1 MSEINVNI
9 VEKTIK
15 ANRTPLGILGSKMF
29 GQDVFTPQTR
39 MFNPDHGKVLEQ
51 VKQGSNVNLVLNR
64 SPRRF
69 AIGYITI
76 ESMATKLNAIGDVV
90 CRLNEGTDN
99 QIDIPLGE
107 NCTKFGETT
116 EEAVQKALKDKNS
129 KSVFADPKD
138 LCGILND
145 LNRGEISR
153 LDAMI
158 EQLQKAK
165 AQCLSAIAANE
176 KIVADYE
183 REKADSK
190 PADNIAQFHGGC
202 FNREEC

>member
-9 VEKTIK
+9 VETTIK
-15 ANRTPLGILGSKMF
+15 SNRTPLSMLGARMF

-39 MFNPDHGKVLEQ
+39 FFNPDHDKVLEQ
-51 VKQGSNVNLVLNR
+51 AKQGSSISLVLNR

-76 ESMATKLNAIGDVV
+76 ESMVTKQNAIGDVV

-107 NCTKFGETT
+107 NSTKFGETT
-116 EEAVQKALKDKNS
+116 EEAVQNALKDKNS
-129 KSVFADPKD
+129 KAVFSDPKD
-138 LCGILND
+138 LCSILND

-153 LDAMI
+153 LDAVI
-158 EQLQKAK
+158 EQAQKAK
-165 AQCLSAIAANE
+165 AQCMSAIAANE

-183 REKADSK
+183 REKAESK
-190 PADNIAQFHGGC
+190 PADKIA
-202 FNREEC
+202 

>member
-9 VEKTIK
+9 VETTIK
-15 ANRTPLGILGSKMF
+15 LNRTPLSMLGAKMF
-29 GQDVFTPQTR
+29 GQDVFTPQIR
-39 MFNPDHGKVLEQ
+39 LFNPDHDKVLEQ
-51 VKQGSNVNLVLNR
+51 AKQSSNVNLALNR

-69 AIGYITI
+69 SIGYITI
-76 ESMATKLNAIGDVV
+76 ESMVTKQNAIGDVV

-107 NCTKFGETT
+107 SSTKFGETT

-129 KSVFADPKD
+129 KAVFSDPKD
-138 LCGILND
+138 LSGILND
-145 LNRGEISR
+145 LNRGEIAR

-165 AQCLSAIAANE
+165 AQCVSAISANE

-183 REKADSK
+183 RQKTESK
-190 PADNIAQFHGGC
+190 PADKIAQNSWRLF
-202 FNREEC
+202 

>member
-9 VEKTIK
+9 VETTIK
-15 ANRTPLGILGSKMF
+15 SNRTPLSMLGAQMF

-39 MFNPDHGKVLEQ
+39 LFNPDHDKVLEQ
-51 VKQGSNVNLVLNR
+51 AKQSSNVNLVLNR

-69 AIGYITI
+69 SIGYITI
-76 ESMATKLNAIGDVV
+76 ESMVAKQNAIGDVV

-129 KSVFADPKD
+129 KAVFSDPKD
-138 LCGILND
+138 LSGILND
-145 LNRGEISR
+145 LNRGEIAR

-165 AQCLSAIAANE
+165 AQCVSAISANE

-183 REKADSK
+183 RQKTESK
-190 PADNIAQFHGGC
+190 PADKIA
-202 FNREEC
+202 

>member
-9 VEKTIK
+9 VETTIRS
-15 ANRTPLGILGSKMF
+15 NRTPLSMLGARMF

-39 MFNPDHGKVLEQ
+39 FFNPDHDKVLEQ
-51 VKQGSNVNLVLNR
+51 AKQGSNISLVLNR

-76 ESMATKLNAIGDVV
+76 ESMVTKQNAIGDVV

-107 NCTKFGETT
+107 NSTKFGETT
-116 EEAVQKALKDKNS
+116 EEAVQNALKDKNS
-129 KSVFADPKD
+129 KAVFSDPKD
-138 LCGILND
+138 LCSILND

-153 LDAMI
+153 LDAVI
-158 EQLQKAK
+158 EQAQKAK
-165 AQCLSAIAANE
+165 AQCMSAIAANE

-183 REKADSK
+183 REKAESK
-190 PADNIAQFHGGC
+190 PADKIA
-202 FNREEC
+202 

>member
-9 VEKTIK
+9 VETTIK
-15 ANRTPLGILGSKMF
+15 SNRTPLSMLGAKMF

-39 MFNPDHGKVLEQ
+39 LFNPDHDKVLEQ
-51 VKQGSNVNLVLNR
+51 AKQSSNVNLVLNR

-69 AIGYITI
+69 SIGYITI
-76 ESMATKLNAIGDVV
+76 ESMIAKQNAIGDVV

-107 NCTKFGETT
+107 NSTKFGETT
-116 EEAVQKALKDKNS
+116 EEAVQKALKDKSS
-129 KSVFADPKD
+129 KAVFSDPKD
-138 LCGILND
+138 LSGILND
-145 LNRGEISR
+145 LNRGEIAR

-165 AQCLSAIAANE
+165 AQCVSAISANE

-183 REKADSK
+183 RQKTESK
-190 PADNIAQFHGGC
+190 PADNIA
-202 FNREEC
+202 

>member
-9 VEKTIK
+9 VETTIK
-15 ANRTPLGILGSKMF
+15 SNRTPLSMLGAKMF

-39 MFNPDHGKVLEQ
+39 LFNPNHNKVLEQ
-51 VKQGSNVNLVLNR
+51 AKQSSNVNLVLNR

-69 AIGYITI
+69 SIGYITI
-76 ESMATKLNAIGDVV
+76 ESMIAKQNAIGDVV

-107 NCTKFGETT
+107 NSTKFGETT

-129 KSVFADPKD
+129 KAVFSDPKD
-138 LCGILND
+138 LSGILND
-145 LNRGEISR
+145 LNRGEIAR

-165 AQCLSAIAANE
+165 AQCVSAISANE

-183 REKADSK
+183 RQKTESK
-190 PADNIAQFHGGC
+190 PADKIA
-202 FNREEC
+202 

>member
-9 VEKTIK
+9 VETTIK
-15 ANRTPLGILGSKMF
+15 SNRTPLSMLGAQMF

-39 MFNPDHGKVLEQ
+39 LFNPDHDKVLEQ
-51 VKQGSNVNLVLNR
+51 AKQSSNVNLVLNR

-69 AIGYITI
+69 SIGYITI
-76 ESMATKLNAIGDVV
+76 QSMITKQNAIGDVV

-116 EEAVQKALKDKNS
+116 EEAVQNALKDKNS
-129 KSVFADPKD
+129 KAVFSDPKD
-138 LCGILND
+138 LSGILND
-145 LNRGEISR
+145 LNRGEIAR

-165 AQCLSAIAANE
+165 AQCVSAISANE

-183 REKADSK
+183 RQKTESK
-190 PADNIAQFHGGC
+190 PADKIA
-202 FNREEC
+202 

>member
-9 VEKTIK
+9 VETTIK
-15 ANRTPLGILGSKMF
+15 SNRTPLSMLGAQMF

-39 MFNPDHGKVLEQ
+39 LFNPDHDKVLEQ
-51 VKQGSNVNLVLNR
+51 AKQSSNVNLVLNR

-69 AIGYITI
+69 SIGYITI
-76 ESMATKLNAIGDVV
+76 QSMATKQNAIGDVV

-116 EEAVQKALKDKNS
+116 EGAVQNALKDKNS
-129 KSVFADPKD
+129 KAVFSDPKD
-138 LCGILND
+138 LSSILND
-145 LNRGEISR
+145 LNRGEIAR

-165 AQCLSAIAANE
+165 AQCVSAISANE

-183 REKADSK
+183 RQKTEST
-190 PADNIAQFHGGC
+190 PADKIA
-202 FNREEC
+202 

>member
-9 VEKTIK
+9 VETTIK
-15 ANRTPLGILGSKMF
+15 SNRTPLSILGGKMF

-39 MFNPDHGKVLEQ
+39 FFNPDHDKVLEQ
-51 VKQGSNVNLVLNR
+51 AKQNSNVDLVLNR

-76 ESMATKLNAIGDVV
+76 ESMATKQNAIGDVV
-90 CRLNEGTDN
+90 CRLNEGTDH

-107 NCTKFGETT
+107 NSTKFGETT

-129 KSVFADPKD
+129 KAVFADPKD
-138 LCGILND
+138 LSGILND
-145 LNRGEISR
+145 LNRGEIAR
-153 LDAMI
+153 LDNII
-158 EQLQKAK
+158 EQAQKAK
-165 AQCLSAIAANE
+165 AQCMSAIAANE

-183 REKADSK
+183 REKAESK
-190 PADNIAQFHGGC
+190 PADHIA
-202 FNREEC
+202 

>member
-9 VEKTIK
+9 VEKTISQ
-15 ANRTPLGILGSKMF
+15 NRTILSILGSKMF
-29 GQDVFTPQTR
+29 GQNVFNPQTR
-39 MFNPDHGKVLEQ
+39 FFNPDHDKVLEQ
-51 VKQGSNVNLVLNR
+51 AKQNSNVDLVLNR

-76 ESMATKLNAIGDVV
+76 ESMATKQNAIGDVI
-90 CRLNEGTDN
+90 CRLNEGTDH
-99 QIDIPLGE
+99 QIDIPLGQSS
-107 NCTKFGETT
+107 TKFGDTT

-129 KSVFADPKD
+129 KAVFADPKD

-153 LDAMI
+153 LDNII
-158 EQLQKAK
+158 EQAQKAK
-165 AQCLSAIAANE
+165 AQCMSAIAANE

-183 REKADSK
+183 REKAESK
-190 PADNIAQFHGGC
+190 PADHIA
-202 FNREEC
+202 

>member
-9 VEKTIK
+9 VETTIK
-15 ANRTPLGILGSKMF
+15 SNRTPLSMLGAKLF
-29 GQDVFTPQTR
+29 GQDVVPPQTR
-39 MFNPDHGKVLEQ
+39 LFIPDHDKVLEQ
-51 VKQGSNVNLVLNR
+51 AKQSSNVNLVLNR

-69 AIGYITI
+69 SIGYITI
-76 ESMATKLNAIGDVV
+76 ESMAAKQNAIGDVI

-116 EEAVQKALKDKNS
+116 EEAVQNALKDKNS
-129 KSVFADPKD
+129 KAVFSDPKD
-138 LCGILND
+138 LSGILND
-145 LNRGEISR
+145 LNRGEIAR

-165 AQCLSAIAANE
+165 AQCVSAISANE
-176 KIVADYE
+176 KIIADYE
-183 REKADSK
+183 RQKAESK
-190 PADNIAQFHGGC
+190 PADKIA
-202 FNREEC
+202 

>member
-9 VEKTIK
+9 VETTIK
-15 ANRTPLGILGSKMF
+15 SNRTPLSMLGAKMF

-39 MFNPDHGKVLEQ
+39 LFNPDHDKVLEQ
-51 VKQGSNVNLVLNR
+51 AKQSSNVNLVLNR

-69 AIGYITI
+69 SIGYITI
-76 ESMATKLNAIGDVV
+76 KSMATKQNAIGDVV

-107 NCTKFGETT
+107 NSTKFGETT
-116 EEAVQKALKDKNS
+116 EKAVQNALKDKNS
-129 KSVFADPKD
+129 KAVFSDPKD
-138 LCGILND
+138 LGGILND
-145 LNRGEISR
+145 LNRGEIAR

-165 AQCLSAIAANE
+165 AQCVSAISANE
-176 KIVADYE
+176 KIIADYE
-183 REKADSK
+183 RQKAESK
-190 PADNIAQFHGGC
+190 PADKIAQDSWRLF
-202 FNREEC
+202 

>member
-9 VEKTIK
+9 VETTIK
-15 ANRTPLGILGSKMF
+15 SNRTPLSMLGAQMF

-39 MFNPDHGKVLEQ
+39 LFNPDHDKVLEQ
-51 VKQGSNVNLVLNR
+51 AKQSSNVNLVLNR

-69 AIGYITI
+69 SIGYITI
-76 ESMATKLNAIGDVV
+76 QSMATKQNAIGDVV

-116 EEAVQKALKDKNS
+116 EEAVQNALKDKNS
-129 KSVFADPKD
+129 KAVFSDPKD
-138 LCGILND
+138 LSGILND
-145 LNRGEISR
+145 LNRGEIAR

-158 EQLQKAK
+158 EQLQKAR
-165 AQCLSAIAANE
+165 AQCVSAISANE

-183 REKADSK
+183 RQKTESK
-190 PADNIAQFHGGC
+190 PADKIA
-202 FNREEC
+202 

>member
-9 VEKTIK
+9 VETTIK
-15 ANRTPLGILGSKMF
+15 SNRTPLSTLGAKMF

-39 MFNPDHGKVLEQ
+39 LFNPDHDKVLEQ
-51 VKQGSNVNLVLNR
+51 AKQSSNVNLVLNR

-69 AIGYITI
+69 SIGYITI
-76 ESMATKLNAIGDVV
+76 ESMVAKQNAIGDVV

-107 NCTKFGETT
+107 NSTKFGETT

-129 KSVFADPKD
+129 KAVFSDPKD
-138 LCGILND
+138 LSGILND
-145 LNRGEISR
+145 LNRGEIAR
-153 LDAMI
+153 LDTMI
-158 EQLQKAK
+158 DQLRKAK
-165 AQCLSAIAANE
+165 SQCVSAISANE

-183 REKADSK
+183 RQKTESK
-190 PADNIAQFHGGC
+190 PADKIA
-202 FNREEC
+202 

>member
-9 VEKTIK
+9 VETTIK
-15 ANRTPLGILGSKMF
+15 SNRTPLSMLGAKMF

-39 MFNPDHGKVLEQ
+39 LFNPDHDKVLEQ
-51 VKQGSNVNLVLNR
+51 AKQSSNVNLVLNR

-69 AIGYITI
+69 SIGYITI
-76 ESMATKLNAIGDVV
+76 ESMVAKQNAIGDVV

-107 NCTKFGETT
+107 NSTKFGETT

-129 KSVFADPKD
+129 KAVFSDPKD
-138 LCGILND
+138 LSCILND
-145 LNRGEISR
+145 LNRGEIAR

-158 EQLQKAK
+158 EQLQQAK
-165 AQCLSAIAANE
+165 AQCVSAISANE

-183 REKADSK
+183 RQKTESK
-190 PADNIAQFHGGC
+190 PADKIA
-202 FNREEC
+202 

>member
-9 VEKTIK
+9 VETTIK
-15 ANRTPLGILGSKMF
+15 SNRTPLSLLGAKMF

-39 MFNPDHGKVLEQ
+39 MFNPDHDKILEQ
-51 VKQGSNVNLVLNR
+51 AKQNSNVNLVLNR

-76 ESMATKLNAIGDVV
+76 ESMATKQNAIGDVV
-90 CRLNEGTDN
+90 CRLNEGTEH
-99 QIDIPLGE
+99 QIDIPLSE
-107 NCTKFGETT
+107 NSIKFGETT
-116 EEAVQKALKDKNS
+116 EEAVQNALKDKNS
-129 KSVFADPKD
+129 KAVFSDPKD

-145 LNRGEISR
+145 LNRGEIAR
-153 LDAMI
+153 LDGII
-158 EQLQKAK
+158 EKAQKAK

-183 REKADSK
+183 RQKADSK
-190 PADNIAQFHGGC
+190 PADKIAQNSWRLF
-202 FNREEC
+202 

>member
-9 VEKTIK
+9 VETAIK
-15 ANRTPLGILGSKMF
+15 SNRTPLSMLGAQMF

-39 MFNPDHGKVLEQ
+39 LFNPDHDKVLEQ
-51 VKQGSNVNLVLNR
+51 AKQSSNVNLVLNR

-69 AIGYITI
+69 SIGYITI
-76 ESMATKLNAIGDVV
+76 ESMATKQNAIGDVV

-116 EEAVQKALKDKNS
+116 EEAVQNALKDKNS
-129 KSVFADPKD
+129 KAVFSDPKD
-138 LCGILND
+138 LGVILND
-145 LNRGEISR
+145 LNRGEIAR

-165 AQCLSAIAANE
+165 AQCVSAISANE
-176 KIVADYE
+176 KIIADYE
-183 REKADSK
+183 RQKAESK
-190 PADNIAQFHGGC
+190 PADKIA
-202 FNREEC
+202 

>member
-1 MSEINVNI
+1 MIMSEINVNI
-9 VEKTIK
+9 VETTIK
-15 ANRTPLGILGSKMF
+15 SNRTPLSMLGAKMF

-39 MFNPDHGKVLEQ
+39 LFNPDHDKVLEQ
-51 VKQGSNVNLVLNR
+51 AKQNSNVNLVLNR

-69 AIGYITI
+69 SIGYITI
-76 ESMATKLNAIGDVV
+76 ESMVAKQNAIGDVV

-107 NCTKFGETT
+107 NSTKFGETT
-116 EEAVQKALKDKNS
+116 EETVQKALKDKNS
-129 KSVFADPKD
+129 KAVFSDPKD
-138 LCGILND
+138 LSGILND
-145 LNRGEISR
+145 LNRGEIAR

-165 AQCLSAIAANE
+165 AQCVSAISANE

-183 REKADSK
+183 RQKTESK
-190 PADNIAQFHGGC
+190 PADKIA
-202 FNREEC
+202 

>member
-9 VEKTIK
+9 VETTIK
-15 ANRTPLGILGSKMF
+15 SNRTQLSILGGKMF

-39 MFNPDHGKVLEQ
+39 FFNPDHDKVLEQ
-51 VKQGSNVNLVLNR
+51 AKQNSNVDLVLNR

-76 ESMATKLNAIGDVV
+76 ESMATKQNAIGDVV
-90 CRLNEGTDN
+90 CRLNEGTDH

-107 NCTKFGETT
+107 SSTKFGETT

-129 KSVFADPKD
+129 KAVFADPKD

-145 LNRGEISR
+145 LNRGEITR
-153 LDAMI
+153 LDGII
-158 EQLQKAK
+158 EKAQKAK

-183 REKADSK
+183 REKAESK
-190 PADNIAQFHGGC
+190 PADHIA
-202 FNREEC
+202 

>member
-1 MSEINVNI
+1 MIMSEINVNI

-39 MFNPDHGKVLEQ
+39 MFNPDHDKVLEQ

-190 PADNIAQFHGGC
+190 PADNIA
-202 FNREEC
+202 

>member
-9 VEKTIK
+9 VETTIK
-15 ANRTPLGILGSKMF
+15 SNRTPLSILGGKMF

-39 MFNPDHGKVLEQ
+39 FFNPDHDKVLEQ
-51 VKQGSNVNLVLNR
+51 AKQNSNVDLVLNR

-76 ESMATKLNAIGDVV
+76 ESMATKQNAIGDVV
-90 CRLNEGTDN
+90 CRLNEGTDH
-99 QIDIPLGE
+99 QIDIPLGQ
-107 NCTKFGETT
+107 NSTKFGETT

-129 KSVFADPKD
+129 KAVFADPKD
-138 LCGILND
+138 LSGILND
-145 LNRGEISR
+145 LNRGEIAR
-153 LDAMI
+153 LDAVI
-158 EQLQKAK
+158 EQAQKAK

-183 REKADSK
+183 REKAESK
-190 PADNIAQFHGGC
+190 PADHIA
-202 FNREEC
+202 

>member
-9 VEKTIK
+9 VETTIK
-15 ANRTPLGILGSKMF
+15 SNRTPLSILGGKMF

-39 MFNPDHGKVLEQ
+39 FFNPDHDKVLEQ
-51 VKQGSNVNLVLNR
+51 AKQNSNVDIVLNR

-76 ESMATKLNAIGDVV
+76 ESMATKQNAIGDVV
-90 CRLNEGTDN
+90 CRLNEGTDH
-99 QIDIPLGE
+99 QIDIPLGQ
-107 NCTKFGETT
+107 NSAKFGETT

-129 KSVFADPKD
+129 KAVFADPKD

-153 LDAMI
+153 LDNII
-158 EQLQKAK
+158 EQAQKAK
-165 AQCLSAIAANE
+165 AQCMSAIAANE

-183 REKADSK
+183 REKAESK
-190 PADNIAQFHGGC
+190 PADHIA
-202 FNREEC
+202 

>member
-9 VEKTIK
+9 VETTIK
-15 ANRTPLGILGSKMF
+15 SNRTPLSILGGKMF

-39 MFNPDHGKVLEQ
+39 FFNPDHDKVLEQ
-51 VKQGSNVNLVLNR
+51 AKQNSNVDLVLNR

-76 ESMATKLNAIGDVV
+76 ESMATKQNAIGDVV
-90 CRLNEGTDN
+90 CRLNEGTDH
-99 QIDIPLGE
+99 QIDIPLGQ
-107 NCTKFGETT
+107 NSAKFGETT
-116 EEAVQKALKDKNS
+116 EGAVQKALKDKNS
-129 KSVFADPKD
+129 KAVFADPED

-153 LDAMI
+153 LDNII
-158 EQLQKAK
+158 EQAQKAK
-165 AQCLSAIAANE
+165 AQCMSAIAANE

-183 REKADSK
+183 REKVESK
-190 PADNIAQFHGGC
+190 PADHIA
-202 FNREEC
+202 

>member
-39 MFNPDHGKVLEQ
+39 MFNPDHDKVLEQ

>member
-9 VEKTIK
+9 VETIIRSH
-15 ANRTPLGILGSKMF
+15 RTPLSLLGAKMF

-39 MFNPDHGKVLEQ
+39 LFNPDHDKVLEQ
-51 VKQGSNVNLVLNR
+51 AKQGSNVSLVLNR

-76 ESMATKLNAIGDVV
+76 ESMATKQNAIGDVV
-90 CRLNEGTDN
+90 CRLNEGTEH

-107 NCTKFGETT
+107 NSTKFGETT
-116 EEAVQKALKDKNS
+116 EEAVQNALKDKNS
-129 KSVFADPKD
+129 KAVFSDPKD
-138 LCGILND
+138 LSGILND
-145 LNRGEISR
+145 LNRGEIAR
-153 LDAMI
+153 LDAVI
-158 EQLQKAK
+158 EQAQKAK

-183 REKADSK
+183 RQKAESK
-190 PADNIAQFHGGC
+190 PADKIA
-202 FNREEC
+202 

>member
-1 MSEINVNI
+1 MIMSEINVNI
-9 VEKTIK
+9 VETTIK
-15 ANRTPLGILGSKMF
+15 TNRTPLSILGGRMF

-39 MFNPDHGKVLEQ
+39 FFNPDHDKVLEQ
-51 VKQGSNVNLVLNR
+51 AKQNSNVDLVLNR

-76 ESMATKLNAIGDVV
+76 ESMATKQNAIGDVV
-90 CRLNEGTDN
+90 CRLNEGTDH

-107 NCTKFGETT
+107 SSTKFGETT

-129 KSVFADPKD
+129 KAVFADPKD

-145 LNRGEISR
+145 LNRGEITR
-153 LDAMI
+153 LDGII
-158 EQLQKAK
+158 EKAQKAK

-176 KIVADYE
+176 KIVTDYE
-183 REKADSK
+183 REKAESK
-190 PADNIAQFHGGC
+190 PADHIA
-202 FNREEC
+202 

>member
-9 VEKTIK
+9 VETIIK
-15 ANRTPLGILGSKMF
+15 SNRTPLSMLGAQMF

-39 MFNPDHGKVLEQ
+39 LFNPDHDKVLEQ
-51 VKQGSNVNLVLNR
+51 AKQSSNVNLVLNR

-69 AIGYITI
+69 SIGYITI
-76 ESMATKLNAIGDVV
+76 ESMATKQNAIGDVV

-116 EEAVQKALKDKNS
+116 EEAVQNALKDKNS
-129 KSVFADPKD
+129 KAVFSDPKD
-138 LCGILND
+138 LGVILND
-145 LNRGEISR
+145 LNRGEIAR

-165 AQCLSAIAANE
+165 AQCVSAISANE
-176 KIVADYE
+176 KIIADYE
-183 REKADSK
+183 RQKAESK
-190 PADNIAQFHGGC
+190 PADKIAQDSWRLF
-202 FNREEC
+202 